1 MVFKSFSHWK
11 EKLQQYGNMD
21 NVFIIVE
28 GKNDESV
35 LSKWQIKNIV
45 TLKGKRLYDV
55 VEELELADLCI
66 ILVDID
72 KQGEKLFKKLKFL
85 FEREGI
91 PVETSF
97 REYLKNFPIK
107 EIEELPVLETGGIV

>member
-1 MVFKSFSHWK
+1 MEFRSFSHWK
-11 EKLQQYGNMD
+11 EKLKEYGNTE
-21 NVFIIVE
+21 NIFILVE
-28 GKNDESV
+28 GKKDESV
-35 LSKWQIKNIV
+35 LKDWHIKNV
-45 TLKGKRLYDV
+45 VSLKGKRFYDV

-72 KQGEKLFKKLKFL
+72 KQGEKIFKKIKFL

-91 PVETSF
+91 PVDVSF

-107 EIEELPVLETGGIV
+107 EIEELPFLEAGGNI